1 MYEFYINHGTKEFKE
16 KYNIKS
22 TSDFLR
28 KCRKLGIMTSTIH
41 ENRPSKEI
49 SYKGK
54 VQSLNKWLIE
64 LNLDGKRHSI
74 IRKHN
79 KDGMSYVDIFDGY
92 LNLKK

>member
-1 MYEFYINHGTKEFKE
+1 MYDFYLMNGAKEFK
-16 KYNIKS
+16 KRYNMAQ
-22 TSDFLR
+22 TSGFLR